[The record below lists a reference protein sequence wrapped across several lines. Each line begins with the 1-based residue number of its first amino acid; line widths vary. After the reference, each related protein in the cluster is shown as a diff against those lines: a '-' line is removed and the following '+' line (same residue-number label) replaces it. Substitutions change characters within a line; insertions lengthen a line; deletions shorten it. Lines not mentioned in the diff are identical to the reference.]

1 MSKQF
6 TIYLDWREVRHV
18 ELLGHDE
25 GAIRGE
31 LPAGARRRDASPDP
45 VPPLGII
52 GDVASQPGGVALE
65 AVVVVGP
72 AKDRVRAVAVRDG
85 EGEDEERQ
93 EQRDERRHREEVA
106 GQQAPA
112 VPVRAR
118 EARQRDEE
126 EQRAQDR
133 QGPAE
138 QPEAV
143 LPAVPRGEPEP
154 CCGDGDGAEED
165 QEVDARRDVVVHRH
179 DGRNGGYW
187 DWEGGRGTA
196 RRMQLL
202 EQEGES
208 VTELGFSSFFCW
220 VSATR

>member
-1 MSKQF
+1 MPGSAPTF
-6 TIYLDWREVRHV
+6 
-18 ELLGHDE
+18 
-25 GAIRGE
+25 
-31 LPAGARRRDASPDP
+31 
-45 VPPLGII
+45 GII

-126 EQRAQDR
+126 QQRAQDR
-133 QGPAE
+133 HGPAE

-143 LPAVPRGEPEP
+143 LAAVSRGEPETR
-154 CCGDGDGAEED
+154 GRDGDGAEQD
-165 QEVDARRDVVVHRH
+165 
-179 DGRNGGYW
+179 
-187 DWEGGRGTA
+187 
-196 RRMQLL
+196 
-202 EQEGES
+202 
-208 VTELGFSSFFCW
+208 
-220 VSATR
+220 